1 MNTSHTEKFKHF
13 RLVVSGAVLAALIS
27 LGGCAPAEQKESDTG
42 GSGTVS
48 ESTATTAAPETNEA
62 PEMAAGKITGMV
74 KFAGPKPERKEIKMD
89 EECIEHYE
97 GKPLLSDQLVISDDG
112 GLRWAFAYIS
122 NPPEGDYSAPEE
134 AAILEQSGCA
144 YVQHVVG
151 LQVGQTLSVVNSD
164 PFTHNVRGF
173 SRKNRPFNMGQPAG
187 SDPRTPRASS
197 TENVELAIQI
207 KCDVHSWMTGFM
219 FLLDHPFYAIS
230 DENGNFEIEGLPDG
244 EYDLTIWHETL
255 GEQIVPIAVKQ
266 GLASAEI
273 TFEA

>member
-1 MNTSHTEKFKHF
+1 M
-13 RLVVSGAVLAALIS
+13 AALIS

-42 GSGTVS
+42 GSGTVP
-48 ESTATTAAPETNEA
+48 ESTATTAAPETSDA
-62 PEMAAGKITGMV
+62 PEMAASKIAGVV
-74 KFAGPKPERKEIKMD
+74 KFAGPKPERKVIKMD
-89 EECIEHYE
+89 EECIEHWE
-97 GKPLLSDQLVISDDG
+97 GKPLLSDQLVISNDG

-122 NPPEGDYSAPEE
+122 TPPEGDYSVPEE

-187 SDPRTPRASS
+187 SEPRTPRASS
-197 TENVELAIQI
+197 TETVELAIQI

-255 GEQIVPIAVKQ
+255 GEQVVHIAVKQ
-266 GLASAEI
+266 GAASAEI